1 MTQSTT
7 QSTVKNTVKS
17 TVKRNTKST
26 TQSKRWIETKELT
39 QYREAVKDVL
49 SGDLDETRFQAI
61 RLQQGVYGQRQE
73 GVNMVRIK
81 LPGGRISASQLSSV
95 ADVLE
100 DHSALD
106 IASVTTRQDIQLH
119 SIPLEDTP
127 AALEKLATQGLTSRE
142 ACGNTVRN
150 ITACPLAG
158 VCPCEHSDVQP
169 VVDAVAQRF
178 LRHPLTQHLPRKFKM
193 SFSGCEADCA
203 QGLFHDL
210 AVIATKR
217 NGKFGYKVLAAGG
230 LGHKPRAAITL
241 EEFVEESEL
250 LPVIEAVLALH
261 HRYSDRKRRAR
272 ARMKF
277 LLERLGEEEFVQRYQ
292 VELQRTRQV
301 YASDALPAANWV
313 IADESVKSK
322 ISATGAPRD
331 ALQQRQA
338 GTYVYPVSL
347 PLGDLSATQMRGI
360 AALAEQLTDKHS
372 VDSVIEMRVTQDQN
386 LMLLNIPEAGLE
398 ALKNGVSLL
407 GMATPVAGDDVVACP
422 GTWTCR
428 LGITSSRLVSNELS
442 GGAGD
447 LRIRVSGCHN
457 GCAQPYVGDIGLHGE
472 GRRINGKLIP
482 HYRLHFGGDGRAGG
496 EIAVRG
502 PEVPARMAP
511 SAVKRVKE
519 EFEKTRI
526 NKESFRVWAQRQEE
540 SYFTKLLQD
549 LTVISGP
556 NSEWLSK
563 DFGETQDF
571 RVLAL
576 GGGECM
582 GSKHDVV
589 SANFSE
595 SAHEREYRRVFQL
608 AKKEDQALDCVDAIL
623 RLVSQA
629 LLSANGEKVL
639 PDDIAEIVSQLAGET
654 ISLRNIADSLAVFNE
669 EVESLREN
677 FNDERFEKLAN
688 AQDLWTVLVATA
700 CESAD
705 KQLDVQASLPEV
717 RQLIAVAEEQLQ
729 VSV

>member
-1 MTQSTT
+1 MAQDE
-7 QSTVKNTVKS
+7 Q
-17 TVKRNTKST
+17 
-26 TQSKRWIETKELT
+26 WIENEELT
-39 QYREAVKDVL
+39 QYRDAVQNVL
-49 SGDLDETRFQAI
+49 AGKLDETRFQAI

-73 GVNMVRIK
+73 GVNMVRVK
-81 LPGGRISASQLSSV
+81 LPGGVVSASQLNTV
-95 ADVLE
+95 ADVLDDYSE
-100 DHSALD
+100 LD

-119 SIPLEDTP
+119 SIALVDTP
-127 AALEKLATQGLTSRE
+127 AALEKLAEQGLTSRE

-158 VCPCEHSDVQP
+158 VCPCEHSNVQP
-169 VVDAVAQRF
+169 VVDAVAKRF

-241 EEFVEESEL
+241 EEFIPESEL

-277 LLERLGEEEFVQRYQ
+277 LLEKLGEEDFVQKYR

-301 YASDALPAANWV
+301 YAHDALPAANWV
-313 IADESVKSK
+313 EANDSAKEK

-331 ALQQRQA
+331 ALQQRQK
-338 GTYVYPVSL
+338 GYFVYPVSL
-347 PLGDLSATQMRGI
+347 PLGDLSAIQMRGL
-360 AALAEQLTDKHS
+360 AALLKQLTDQTSEIKADQNN
-372 VDSVIEMRVTQDQN
+372 VLEMRVTQDQN
-386 LMLLNIPEAGLE
+386 LMLLNIPQDNLQAI
-398 ALKNGVSLL
+398 KNGVKFL
-407 GMATPVAGDDVVACP
+407 GLAAPAAGDDVVACP

-428 LGITSSRLVSNELS
+428 LGITSSRLVSEELS
-442 GGAGD
+442 GGEGD

-482 HYRLHFGGDGRAGG
+482 HYRMHFGGDGRSGG

-511 SAVKRVKE
+511 AAINRVKREYKN
-519 EFEKTRI
+519 TRRVDGQVE
-526 NKESFRVWAQRQEE
+526 ESFRVWAQRQEE
-540 SYFTKLLQD
+540 NYFSKLLQD
-549 LTVISGP
+549 LTVIAGP

-563 DFGETQDF
+563 DFGETEDF

-582 GSKHDVV
+582 GAKLDVV

-595 SAHEREYRRVFQL
+595 AAHEREYRRVFQL
-608 AKKEDQALDCVDAIL
+608 AKKDGQALDCCEAIS
-623 RLVSQA
+623 RLVAQS
-629 LLSANGEKVL
+629 LLHARGEKIL
-639 PDDIAEIVSQLAGET
+639 PDDLFELAKKVSVQETDGSAHIAE
-654 ISLRNIADSLAVFNE
+654 SLQVFAE
-669 EVESLREN
+669 ELRTMRAS
-677 FNDERFEKLAN
+677 FDEARFDKLSK
-688 AQDLWTVLVATA
+688 AQDLWTVLVAKA
-700 CESAD
+700 CESV
-705 KQLDVQASLPEV
+705 DVQLNIQSSLPEV
-717 RQLIAVAEEQLQ
+717 ASIVALEEQKLQ
-729 VSV
+729 ASV

>member
-1 MTQSTT
+1 MTMA
-7 QSTVKNTVKS
+7 KNEH
-17 TVKRNTKST
+17 
-26 TQSKRWIETKELT
+26 WIEATELT
-39 QYREAVKDVL
+39 QYRQAVKDVL
-49 SGDLDETRFQAI
+49 SGELDETRFQAL
-61 RLQQGVYGQRQE
+61 RLQQGIYGQRQE
-73 GVNMVRIK
+73 GVNMVRVK
-81 LPGGRISASQLSSV
+81 LPGGVLSPSQLGVV
-95 ADVLE
+95 ADVLDNYSE
-100 DHSALD
+100 LD

-119 SIPLEDTP
+119 SIPLGDTP
-127 AALEKLATQGLTSRE
+127 DALEKLAAQGLTSRE

-210 AVIATKR
+210 AVIAVKR
-217 NGKFGYKVLAAGG
+217 DGVFGYKVLAAGG
-230 LGHKPRAAITL
+230 LGHKPRPAIIL

-277 LLERLGEEEFVQRYQ
+277 LLEKLGETEFVEKYHE
-292 VELQRTRQV
+292 ELRRTQQV

-313 IADESVKSK
+313 TADETVKSK

-331 ALQQRQA
+331 ALQQRQT
-338 GTYVYPVSL
+338 GLYVYPVSL
-347 PLGDLSATQMRGI
+347 PLGDLGVAQMHGLV
-360 AALAEQLTDKHS
+360 ALAEQDDA
-372 VDSVIEMRVTQDQN
+372 VEMRVTQDQN
-386 LMLLNIPEAGLE
+386 LMLLNIPQERLQAVKDGLR
-398 ALKNGVSLL
+398 LL
-407 GMATPVAGDDVVACP
+407 DLSVPAAGDDVVACP

-428 LGITSSRLVSNELS
+428 LGITASRLVCSELS
-442 GGAGD
+442 GGESD

-457 GCAQPYVGDIGLHGE
+457 GCAQPYVGDIGMHGE

-482 HYRLHFGGDGRAGG
+482 HYRLHFGGDGRNGG

-502 PEVPARMAP
+502 PEVPVRMAP
-511 SAVKRVKE
+511 AAVKRVSRE
-519 EFEKTRI
+519 YERTRQAE
-526 NKESFRVWAQRQEE
+526 ESFRVWAQRQEE

-556 NSEWLSK
+556 DSEWLSK
-563 DFGETQDF
+563 DFGETEDF

-582 GSKHDVV
+582 GAKHDAV

-595 SAHEREYRRVFQL
+595 AAHEREYRRVFQL
-608 AKKEDQALDCVDAIL
+608 AKKEDQALDCAEAIA
-623 RLVSQA
+623 RLVAQA
-629 LLSANGEKVL
+629 LLHAGGENVV
-639 PDDIAEIVSQLAGET
+639 PDDLPELAGKIAKQTDATQHIAE
-654 ISLRNIADSLAVFNE
+654 SLTVFIEEIQKLRADFDDS
-669 EVESLREN
+669 
-677 FNDERFEKLAN
+677 RFEKLAN
-688 AQDLWTVLVATA
+688 AQDLWTVLVAKA
-700 CESAD
+700 CESVD
-705 KQLDVQASLPEV
+705 MQLDVQASLPEIT
-717 RQLIAVAEEQLQ
+717 QLIAMAEEKLQ
-729 VSV
+729 ASA